1 MRAVSDSTPLI
12 YLAAV
17 GKFELLRLYF
27 SSILIP
33 NTVREEVVQAGYE
46 QHGAL
51 ETQQGVEAGWIKV
64 VHPTNEQHIADLLD
78 LGMTQTDAHVIAL
91 AQEQQVDLLIADDAM
106 VRKQAQ
112 SLGLSLSGTIGILL
126 KAQRDGH
133 IPDLKAMLDQ
143 LIAVGFYLQPDGQF
157 YKDLLQR
164 AI

>member
-17 GKFELLRLYF
+17 GKFELLRHYF

-33 NTVREEVVQAGYE
+33 NTVHDEVVQAGYE

-51 ETQQGVEAGWIKV
+51 ETQKGVEDGWIKV
-64 VHPTNEQHIADLLD
+64 IYLTNDQYIADLLN
-78 LGMTQTDAHVIAL
+78 LGMTQTDAHVVAL
-91 AQEQQVDLLIADDAM
+91 AQEQQADLLIADDAM

-112 SLGLSLSGTIGILL
+112 SQGLLISGTIGILL
-126 KAQRDGH
+126 NAQRDGH
-133 IPDLKAMLDQ
+133 IPDLKAILDQ
-143 LIAVGFYLQPDGQF
+143 LIAVGFYLQPNGQF
-157 YKDLLQR
+157 YRDLLQR